1 MNEYSVAAPHELVTS
16 EPVARKA
23 RGQSGADS
31 FVIVVGA
38 SATPFTVVKAISGFE
53 ACKLHQ
59 VAQVE
64 NGRRHYR
71 LRLGFFA
78 TYAQADAAVAR
89 IRKHY
94 PAAFIERSCAQDKQ
108 NTGCTVTGKP
118 AASRTLQPSTTSLR
132 AAMPESA
139 APDNVVLLADSTQTV
154 RALTQLEIDDPNQ
167 PKWYV
172 VQLAVSDRQVNLDAM
187 PSLEIFAAHRLYSIS
202 RQQSIPQHALRLG
215 FFSEERFAEMVCEQL
230 KTFYASASVVRISAA
245 EQVRFAGSRP
255 RVQSQNSAPPGA
267 KVDQLRSMRDPGM
280 KPVAPATF
288 VKPTD
293 AALASGTHRD
303 ADANGAASIAKAV
316 ISPARPV
323 VVHPVAQ
330 QVAPVVGRSVQL
342 PKPAAAGSAQQRVK
356 KPKSLREELLED
368 ARRIQMSKTG
378 GHRIS
383 KPPGSWFSRLVGR
396 SKS

>member
-1 MNEYSVAAPHELVTS
+1 MNECSVAAPHESVTS
-16 EPVARKA
+16 ESVARKA

-38 SATPFTVVKAISGFE
+38 SVTPFTVVKAISGFE
-53 ACKLHQ
+53 AC
-59 VAQVE
+59 
-64 NGRRHYR
+64 
-71 LRLGFFA
+71 
-78 TYAQADAAVAR
+78 
-89 IRKHY
+89 
-94 PAAFIERSCAQDKQ
+94 
-108 NTGCTVTGKP
+108 
-118 AASRTLQPSTTSLR
+118 
-132 AAMPESA
+132 
-139 APDNVVLLADSTQTV
+139 
-154 RALTQLEIDDPNQ
+154 
-167 PKWYV
+167 
-172 VQLAVSDRQVNLDAM
+172 
-187 PSLEIFAAHRLYSIS
+187 
-202 RQQSIPQHALRLG
+202 
-215 FFSEERFAEMVCEQL
+215 
-230 KTFYASASVVRISAA
+230 AA

-267 KVDQLRSMRDPGM
+267 KVDQLRSTRDPGM

-293 AALASGTHRD
+293 AALASGNHRD

-323 VVHPVAQ
+323 VLHPVAQ
-330 QVAPVVGRSVQL
+330 QAAPVVGRSVQP

-356 KPKSLREELLED
+356 KPKSLREELLEE

-383 KPPGSWFSRLVGR
+383 KPAGSWLSRLVGR